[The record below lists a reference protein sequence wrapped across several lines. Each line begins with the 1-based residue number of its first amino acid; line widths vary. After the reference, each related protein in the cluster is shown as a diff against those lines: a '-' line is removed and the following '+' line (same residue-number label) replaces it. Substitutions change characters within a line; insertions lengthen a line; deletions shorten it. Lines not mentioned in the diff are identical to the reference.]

1 MAAGGATGRPGTG
14 PRGPAVPLPAGVHL
28 VPDRDLAVLGDGRA
42 LLGGSP
48 TRLLRLRPRAAQML
62 RRWLDGEA
70 VGDHRAERAV
80 ARRLVTAGMLH
91 PRPQP
96 VEPGALVTVVV
107 PVRDRP
113 ELLERLLG
121 SLGPVR
127 CVVVDDAS
135 IGRAQVEKV
144 TREAGAEYLR
154 LDTRTGP
161 AAARNAGLA
170 TVTSPLVAFVDS
182 DCTVPPGWLGPLV
195 AHFADPAVALVAPRV
210 VTPGGRS
217 SLARYEAGRSPLDL
231 GTREGPIGPG
241 RPPRCPVSTPTCAW
255 ARTWTWS
262 GAWSRPAGK
271 PATSQRSKSP
281 TIAR

>member
-182 DCTVPPGWLGPLV
+182 DCTVPPGWSPPVAAPRSPATRLVARHSILGP
-195 AHFADPAVALVAPRV
+195 ARGRSA
-210 VTPGGRS
+210 PGGRWPTSRRRRS
-217 SLARYEAGRSPLDL
+217 SCG
-231 GTREGPIGPG
+231 GP
-241 RPPRCPVSTPTCAW
+241 PPRCPVSTPTCAW